1 MHFIVFFFKI
11 VCDSCNVPRCLINAS
26 DVYEERMCAHYYVD
40 DIYTGVGFIDGM
52 YTEVG
57 LT

>member
-26 DVYEERMCAHYYVD
+26 DVYEERMCAHNYVD
-40 DIYTGVGFIDGM
+40 DIIRG
-52 YTEVG
+52 
-57 LT
+57 